1 MFKGYGYANDE
12 IVKTLSGKNL
22 NKENILKASICEKVN
37 NIDIDINL
45 KRWYSERNKMS
56 KEY

>member
-1 MFKGYGYANDE
+1 LFKGYGYANDE